1 MERAPSRAKATN
13 ILRPA
18 SRAQTPAYTNNETLA
33 ATTAALGGISSPS
46 GPRFVVPTA
55 GASVGAGGIV
65 SSGTPGV
72 LRRPPSTTQFFGQQ
86 LDQAHHAGIAAVD
99 QQQQQQQQMRNG
111 GSVARQRVSSYYEN
125 PMPIADPLAPGRSL
139 SRSGSRAELVPGQGM
154 PLQHQGQQ
162 QPPRSSS
169 RAGRPGIGGAP
180 MWAGAIPGQMGIN
193 GLFGGG
199 FGSMG
204 GDFGPISPMTPRQ
217 QQPARPATSTG
228 FRSPNADGDSPVVV
242 NVARGG
248 ARVIGPMRAKPTS
261 AEAPSFLNP
270 IPQSPSS
277 VLGARIPGESV
288 LDNDAMHA
296 ANPRS
301 ALSNSSVDSA
311 RSRSNSALQPTEEFM
326 EAAEARVSRK
336 IQDLEISNKSLL
348 AINSQLESRVKSQ
361 REHISE
367 LKKQLQMKMPF
378 ISEPLVDNEISDE
391 DAKAALEYR
400 STIAAGKVIS
410 AAELNED
417 DSQLTI
423 GKNAGNELVQKQ
435 DNEASSSSSKPCDAD
450 NDESEDGR
458 EKETNIENDGGN
470 NNDAED
476 NNSEGPLP
484 IDGAEDVAKS
494 ADKSSSSN
502 DEKTQEAR
510 ELVARLMVLAL
521 ASSESANPSKANSR
535 IPKRSGS
542 ASATAQASSRPTSAL
557 KVGLRAPV
565 KSTSMRISSFGV
577 ASESTPVRS
586 LIASP
591 TPLSKSSS
599 VGGKEPSSASEKDQ
613 ILEICRKLQDIL

>member
-1 MERAPSRAKATN
+1 
-13 ILRPA
+13 
-18 SRAQTPAYTNNETLA
+18 
-33 ATTAALGGISSPS
+33 
-46 GPRFVVPTA
+46 
-55 GASVGAGGIV
+55 
-65 SSGTPGV
+65 
-72 LRRPPSTTQFFGQQ
+72 
-86 LDQAHHAGIAAVD
+86 
-99 QQQQQQQQMRNG
+99 
-111 GSVARQRVSSYYEN
+111 
-125 PMPIADPLAPGRSL
+125 
-139 SRSGSRAELVPGQGM
+139 
-154 PLQHQGQQ
+154 
-162 QPPRSSS
+162 
-169 RAGRPGIGGAP
+169 
-180 MWAGAIPGQMGIN
+180 
-193 GLFGGG
+193 
-199 FGSMG
+199 
-204 GDFGPISPMTPRQ
+204 
-217 QQPARPATSTG
+217 
-228 FRSPNADGDSPVVV
+228 
-242 NVARGG
+242 
-248 ARVIGPMRAKPTS
+248 
-261 AEAPSFLNP
+261 
-270 IPQSPSS
+270 
-277 VLGARIPGESV
+277 
-288 LDNDAMHA
+288 MHA

-301 ALSNSSVDSA
+301 ALSNSSIDSA

-361 REHISE
+361 REQIGE

-435 DNEASSSSSKPCDAD
+435 ANEANPSSSKPCDAH

-458 EKETNIENDGGN
+458 GKETSIENDGGN
-470 NNDAED
+470 NDDAED
-476 NNSEGPLP
+476 NNSEGSLP
-484 IDGAEDVAKS
+484 IDESEDVATNAGKP
-494 ADKSSSSN
+494 SSSN
-502 DEKTQEAR
+502 NEKTQEAR

-521 ASSESANPSKANSR
+521 ASSESANPPKANSR

-542 ASATAQASSRPTSAL
+542 ASATAQTSSRPTSAL

-565 KSTSMRISSFGV
+565 KSTSTRISSFGV

-599 VGGKEPSSASEKDQ
+599 AGGKEPSSASEKDQ